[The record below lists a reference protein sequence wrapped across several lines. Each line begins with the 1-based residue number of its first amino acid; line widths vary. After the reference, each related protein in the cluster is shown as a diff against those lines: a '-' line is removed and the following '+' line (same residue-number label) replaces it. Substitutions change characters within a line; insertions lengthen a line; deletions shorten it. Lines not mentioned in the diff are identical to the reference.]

1 MMAEDDGDM
10 RVLRRKKLQELKA
23 KGLNPYEKYKFV
35 RTHNTTQIK
44 KDFASATSERSKEEV
59 AVAGRI
65 MGLRIHGK
73 AGFADVQ
80 DREGR
85 VQVYFKLDEVG
96 QERFDLFKSL
106 DKGDH
111 VGIRGHVFRT
121 KMGELTVAIDD
132 FEILSKALEPF
143 PDQFHGLQDV
153 ETRYR
158 KRYLDM
164 IMNQDIRE
172 KFIKRS
178 KMVAFM
184 RDWLN
189 ERGFLEIETPI
200 LQPLYGGAL
209 ARPFK
214 THHNA
219 LDMDLYLR
227 IAPELYH
234 KRCIVGDLEKVY
246 EIGHNFRNED
256 IDAQHYP
263 EYTSL
268 ELYEAYADYNDIMDL
283 TEHIIYDA
291 AMHIVGTDKIPYGEK
306 VLDFSRP
313 WPRIT
318 MHDAIQKYTGLDIA
332 ALRTVEEA
340 QSAATK
346 LGVREADRCPTMG
359 ELMAEVFDQKT
370 QPHLINPTF
379 VIDHPIEVSPL
390 SKKKRGNPCL
400 VERFEL
406 FINGWEFAN
415 AFSELNDPEE
425 QEQRFR
431 EQERHKEEGDE
442 EAHPIDMDYVHAL
455 EYGLPPT
462 GGLGIGID
470 RLAMIFTNSQSIK
483 EVLLFPH
490 MKPEAV

>member
-1 MMAEDDGDM
+1 MEQDVSD
-10 RVLRRKKLQELKA
+10 LRALRKNKLKELQA
-23 KGLNPYEKYKFV
+23 KGLNPYAKYKYL
-35 RTHNTTQIK
+35 RTHNTAQVRK
-44 KDFASATSERSKEEV
+44 EFANAGQERTAQDISI
-59 AVAGRI
+59 AGRI
-65 MGLRIHGK
+65 MGMRLHGK
-73 AGFADVQ
+73 AGFADLQ

-85 VQVYFKLDEVG
+85 VQVHFKLDELG
-96 QERFDLFKSL
+96 KDNFELFRSL
-106 DKGDH
+106 DKGDI
-111 VGIRGHVFRT
+111 VGVRGPVFRT
-121 KMGELTVAIDD
+121 KMGEITVAVKE

-143 PDQFHGLQDV
+143 PDSFHGLQDV
-153 ETRYR
+153 QTRYR

-164 IMNQDIRE
+164 VMNPDVRE
-172 KFIKRS
+172 RFVKRS
-178 KMVAFM
+178 RMVAFM

-189 ERGFLEIETPI
+189 ERGYLEVETPV

-214 THHNA
+214 THHNY

-246 EIGHNFRNED
+246 EVGHNFRNED

-283 TEHIIYDA
+283 TESLIYDA
-291 AMHIVGTDKIPYGEK
+291 TMYIVGGDKVPYGDK
-306 VLDFSRP
+306 VLDFAKP

-318 MHDAIQKYTGLDIA
+318 MHDAIEKYAGIDISC
-332 ALRTVEEA
+332 LRTVDEA
-340 QSAATK
+340 KDAAIQH
-346 LGVREADRCPTMG
+346 GVRDVEECD
-359 ELMAEVFDQKT
+359 ELGKIVAEIFDQKT
-370 QPHLINPTF
+370 QPHLVNPTF
-379 VIDHPIEVSPL
+379 IIDHPLEVSPL
-390 SKKKRGNPCL
+390 AKRKRGNPAL

-415 AFSELNDPEE
+415 AFSELNDPVE

-431 EQERHKEEGDE
+431 DQERYKGEGDE
-442 EAHPIDMDYVHAL
+442 EAHPIDMDYVNAL

-470 RLAMIFTNSQSIK
+470 RLAMILTNAQSIK
-483 EVLLFPH
+483 EVILFPH
-490 MKPEAV
+490 MKPEVA